1 VRLIFLLFVLPSFAL
16 AECPS
21 VPDRSAALE
30 RLSERAHSAGNDM
43 EGRQISG
50 EMWKIWLEAP
60 DAAAQA
66 ILEQGMARRESFDF
80 LGALSS
86 FDRLVAY
93 CPHYAEGFNQR
104 AFVHFLTRH
113 YGKALVDLD
122 AALALNPGHVGA
134 LSGRALTLLELGR
147 LDEARDQL
155 NEALAIN
162 PWLSERFLLQKGGP
176 LAVPGDDI

>member
-1 VRLIFLLFVLPSFAL
+1 VRLIYLLILLPGYAL
-16 AECPS
+16 ADCPP
-21 VPDRSAALE
+21 VADHSAALD
-30 RLSERAHSAGNDM
+30 RLAERAQSAGNDM
-43 EGRQISG
+43 EGRRISG
-50 EMWKIWLEAP
+50 EMWKIWLDAP
-60 DAAAQA
+60 DDTAQA
-66 ILEQGMARRESFDF
+66 ILDQGMTRRESFDF

-104 AFVHFLTRH
+104 AFVHFLTRNFE
-113 YGKALVDLD
+113 KALADLD
-122 AALALNPGHVGA
+122 AALAINPAHVGA

-162 PWLSERFLLQKGGP
+162 PWLSERFLLKKGGR